1 MACSRPEAAIHVT
14 RYKMNKIPNEDVT
27 VVLEPMAETDILAET
42 APDANAADIEAA
54 LAAKAQDCVN
64 HLCGCS

>member
-42 APDANAADIEAA
+42 TRMRMQRTSRQRLRQRRRI
-54 LAAKAQDCVN
+54 V
-64 HLCGCS
+64 